1 MSESANP
8 GRRLVLEGIE
18 GDGGRLSLR
27 TDGLSVDLELTGAEL
42 ADLEEQLAALH
53 RSRASEAAPSPRQT
67 PAPLPKPVAAP
78 VFSTSSEGEDGAP
91 TKRRGPLRILQFVRP
106 HMERIGV
113 TDRDVAAVV
122 EDPEDEWIDD
132 TGTKSVLVGDQ
143 IGVVL
148 GLPDEVV
155 VSVQPK
161 AWILKTRPK
170 ERDRRRGRGGNGSQ
184 YPTTMRELHDVLAER
199 GIIVEP
205 TGGGHKQAR
214 RGGKCYT
221 IAATPSDH
229 HSLMNMIKGIER
241 ELEVDLRRSAG

>member
-1 MSESANP
+1 MNESETP
-8 GRRLVLEGIE
+8 GQRLVLEGIE
-18 GDGGRLSLR
+18 GDGGRLRVSAG
-27 TDGLSVDLELTGAEL
+27 GLSVDLELTGEEL
-42 ADLEEQLAALH
+42 ADLEDQLAALH
-53 RSRASEAAPSPRQT
+53 RSRASKAAPSPQQS
-67 PAPLPKPVAAP
+67 PAPLPKPVMAP
-78 VFSTSSEGEDGAP
+78 VFSTSSEGEDDARA
-91 TKRRGPLRILQFVRP
+91 TRRGPVRILQFVRP
-106 HMERIGV
+106 HMDRLGV

-132 TGTKSVLVGDQ
+132 TGTKCVLVGDQ

-161 AWILKTRPK
+161 AWILKTRPQ
-170 ERDRRRGRGGNGSQ
+170 ERDRRRGRGGSGSQ

-199 GIIVEP
+199 GIVVEP

-214 RGGKCYT
+214 RGSRRYT

-241 ELEVDLRRSAG
+241 ELEVDLRRSAS